1 MKDFFKSLFTD
12 REWDA
17 DITKIIGFVCIV
29 CGVVGFFMAKSDFQ
43 WVIGFGAG
51 LLGWK
56 AQVDGI

>member
-1 MKDFFKSLFTD
+1 MNRFFKSLFTD

-17 DITKIIGFVCIV
+17 DLSKIVGFACVV
-29 CGVVGFFMAKSDFQ
+29 CGVVGFFMGKDNFP

-56 AQVDGI
+56 SQVDGI